1 MPVRTELAFL
11 LNLSPIIY
19 NLKQIERTT
28 RTAQNEFTY
37 SNRDAYQLP
46 MLWQILGHVVQ
57 RAALSIA
64 PGCIRVAHEQ
74 SWVLFFAR
82 IIRPPENSSI
92 AMSETILYSVI
103 AAQDGYTVR
112 LGWISSATGIT
123 YCGICLRS
131 ALQPRV
137 GDLCDA
143 CGACV
148 VGVFDP
154 TEGPQAIHGAWS
166 RLRPATLAPVEELAS

>member
-1 MPVRTELAFL
+1 MGPATRAQSRHRLTRCSSTRGMPVRTELAFL

-82 IIRPPENSSI
+82 IIRPPGEFEHRHERNHSLFRHRR
-92 AMSETILYSVI
+92 TRRLYRPS
-103 AAQDGYTVR
+103 R
-112 LGWISSATGIT
+112 LDLFCNRHHLLRNLLAFCPPTTCRRSLR
-123 YCGICLRS
+123 CLR
-131 ALQPRV
+131 
-137 GDLCDA
+137 
-143 CGACV
+143 
-148 VGVFDP
+148 
-154 TEGPQAIHGAWS
+154 
-166 RLRPATLAPVEELAS
+166 RLRRWSLRSD